1 MAKFLEKHFKRKNIS
16 RPSLQ
21 TSQNLNVMLYRLLI
35 WTQRKRNESP
45 KRAKT
50 HTWVQKRPFIS
61 FRNNCFTAAEGNV
74 IASHTAPTPK
84 RLLIYQYSKD
94 QTLLSDI
101 SCSHPGAIKR
111 MGLPSRG
118 EEGWSLFQKGVAVR
132 FSPCQDQ
139 FISKLFL
146 VANKNGSS
154 DLQWAWTA
162 LFKSY
167 ISRWRD
173 QDQEE
178 GWMCTLDLKMHI
190 YQWQVFKIT
199 ESTKVSFGTG
209 E

>member
-1 MAKFLEKHFKRKNIS
+1 VIEYRLDTQESKEFQEFDLKVDDDESWNPPEFMAKFLEKHFKRKNIS

-118 EEGWSLFQKGVAVR
+118 EEG
-132 FSPCQDQ
+132 
-139 FISKLFL
+139 
-146 VANKNGSS
+146 
-154 DLQWAWTA
+154 
-162 LFKSY
+162 
-167 ISRWRD
+167 
-173 QDQEE
+173 
-178 GWMCTLDLKMHI
+178 
-190 YQWQVFKIT
+190 
-199 ESTKVSFGTG
+199 
-209 E
+209 